1 MNEWFKKFRDQ
12 VKTLWSKWSL
22 VQKIILFSIIGVTLG
37 GLVLLANFS
46 SAPNMVLLITS
57 PISDTQKLDA
67 ISMRLDSEGVEHKIT
82 EDGKIYV
89 SDRKTAQRMVAILT
103 REDLIP
109 AGTSPWDIFKMDRW
123 SLTDFERN
131 INLRQ
136 AITVSLEDHIE
147 ALDDIDSA
155 RVTLVL
161 PEDKLFAEDQNP
173 VTASVIITPR
183 PGSDIVTNRKKIEG
197 IVKLVQFG
205 VEGLISDNIVISDY
219 KGTVLNDFGDLA
231 DFDRLELSGRQ
242 LKQKQILENSYKA
255 QIFEELSNIFGKDR
269 MSITKVEIDLDFT
282 TETVTTEEHYPITT
296 KEDNPSTPYDESA
309 FVLSIARSSENVTEN
324 FQGTGFNP
332 EGPPGQE
339 GQTPPAY
346 QDLDNLVGAYS
357 KTSAIVN
364 EEINT
369 RNIYEEKSPWE
380 IKRITVGAAIDGTWK
395 RIYND
400 KGELEFEN
408 GGVIKREYTPVSD
421 EELKKA
427 QSLIEHAIGFSKTR
441 GDSVTVQ
448 HIQFNRSEQFDR
460 EDEEFR
466 NQKRVQQAIV
476 YSIIGVAIIIVA
488 FVIFR
493 VISREMERRRRLR
506 EEELARQHQMM
517 REAALKSAEE
527 EEMDVAMSVEERARM
542 EMQENAINMAR
553 EHPEDVAQLIRTWL
567 VEE

>member
-12 VKTLWSKWSL
+12 VKILWSKWSL
-22 VQKIILFSIIGVTLG
+22 VQKIILFSIIGVTVA
-37 GLVLLANFS
+37 GLVLLAGFS
-46 SAPNMVLLITS
+46 STPNMVLLITA

-136 AITVSLEDHIE
+136 AITVNLENHIE
-147 ALDDIDSA
+147 SLDDIDSA
-155 RVTLVL
+155 KVTLVL
-161 PEDKLFAEDQNP
+161 PEDKLFSEDQNP

-183 PGSDIVTNRKKIEG
+183 PGSDIVSNRKKIEG

-205 VEGLISDNIVISDY
+205 VEGLLSDNIVISDY
-219 KGTVLNDFGDLA
+219 RGTVLNDFGDLA
-231 DFDRLELSGRQ
+231 DFDRLELSTRQ
-242 LKQKQILENSYKA
+242 LKQKQILENSYKE
-255 QIFEELSNIFGKDR
+255 QIYEELSNIFGKDR

-296 KEDNPSTPYDESA
+296 KVDNPSTPYDESA
-309 FVLSIARSSENVTEN
+309 FVLSIARSSENITEN

-346 QDLDNLVGAYS
+346 QDLNNLVGSYS
-357 KTSAIVN
+357 KTSAIIN

-427 QSLIEHAIGFSKTR
+427 QNLIEHAIGLSKTR
-441 GDSVTVQ
+441 GDSVTVE
-448 HIQFNRSEQFDR
+448 HIQFNRAEQFDR

-466 NQKRVQQAIV
+466 NQKRVQQAV
-476 YSIIGVAIIIVA
+476 LYSIIGVAIIIVA
-488 FVIFR
+488 FIIFR

>member
-1 MNEWFKKFRDQ
+1 MNEWLNKFKEQ
-12 VKTLWSKWSL
+12 VKTLWGKWSL
-22 VQKIILFSIIGVTLG
+22 IQKIILFAIIAVSLT

-46 SAPNMVLLITS
+46 SEPNMVLLITS
-57 PISDTQKLDA
+57 PVTDIQKLDD
-67 ISMRLDSEGVEHKIT
+67 ISMRLDQESVEHKIT
-82 EDGKIYV
+82 EEGRIYV
-89 SDRKTAQRMVAILT
+89 KDRDTAKRMVAILM

-109 AGTSPWDIFKMDRW
+109 SGTSPWDIFKMDRW

-136 AITVSLEDHIE
+136 AITINLQDHVQ
-147 ALDDIDSA
+147 ALDDVDSA
-155 RVTLVL
+155 QVTLVL
-161 PEDKLFAEDQNP
+161 PEDKLFTEDQNP

-183 PGSDIVTNRKKIEG
+183 PGSDIISNRKKIEG
-197 IVKLVQFG
+197 IVKLVQFA
-205 VEGLISDNIVISDY
+205 VEGLADENIVISDY
-219 KGTVLNDFGDLA
+219 RGTVLNDFGDLA
-231 DFDRLELSGRQ
+231 DFDRLELSSRQ
-242 LKQKQILENSYKA
+242 LKQKQLLENSYKV
-255 QIFEELSNIFGKDR
+255 QIHQELSNIFGEDR

-282 TETVTTEEHYPITT
+282 RETVSTEEHYPIVT
-296 KEDNPSTPYDESA
+296 KEDNPSTPYDESD
-309 FVLSIARSSENVTEN
+309 FVLSISRSSENLSEK
-324 FQGTGFNP
+324 FSGTGFNP

-346 QDLDNLVGAYS
+346 QDLDNLVGNYS

-369 RNIYEEKSPWE
+369 RSIYEEKSPWE
-380 IKRITVGAAIDGTWK
+380 IKRISVGAAIDGTWK
-395 RIYND
+395 RVYD
-400 KGELEFEN
+400 EKGEIQFEN
-408 GGVIKREYTPVSD
+408 GGVIKREYTPVND
-421 EELKKA
+421 EEIKKA
-427 QSLIEHAIGFSKTR
+427 QTLIEHAVGFDKAR
-441 GDSVTVQ
+441 GDSVIAQ
-448 HIQFNRSEQFDR
+448 HIQFNRQNQFDQ

-466 NQKRVQQAIV
+466 NQRRVQQAV
-476 YSIIGVAIIIVA
+476 LFSIIGVAVIIVA
-488 FVIFR
+488 FIIFR
-493 VISREMERRRRLR
+493 IISREMERRRRLR

>member
-1 MNEWFKKFRDQ
+1 MNEWLNKFREQ
-12 VKTLWSKWSL
+12 VKVLWGKWSL
-22 VQKIILFSIIGVTLG
+22 VQKIILFAIIGVSLT
-37 GLVLLANFS
+37 GLVLLMNFS
-46 SAPNMVLLITS
+46 SEPNMVLLITS
-57 PISDTQKLDA
+57 PITDPQKLDD
-67 ISMRLDSEGVEHKIT
+67 ISMRLDQEGVEHKIT
-82 EDGKIYV
+82 EEGRIYV
-89 SDRKTAQRMVAILT
+89 ADRKTAQRMVAILM

-109 AGTSPWDIFKMDRW
+109 SGTSPWDIFKMDRW

-136 AITVSLEDHIE
+136 AVTENLQDHIE
-147 ALDDIDSA
+147 ALDDVDSA
-155 RVTLVL
+155 KVTLVL

-183 PGSDIVTNRKKIEG
+183 PGSDIVTDRKKIEG
-197 IVKLVQFG
+197 IVKLVQFA
-205 VEGLISDNIVISDY
+205 VEGLVVDNIVISDY
-219 KGTVLNDFGDLA
+219 RGTILNDFGDLA

-242 LKQKQILENSYKA
+242 LRQKQILENSYKE
-255 QIFEELSNIFGKDR
+255 QIFTELSQIFGKDR
-269 MSITKVEIDLDFT
+269 ISITKVEIDLDFT
-282 TETVTTEEHYPITT
+282 KETVSTEEHYPITT

-309 FVLSIARSSENVTEN
+309 FVLSITRSSEDLSEKFN
-324 FQGTGFNP
+324 GTGFNP

-346 QDLDNLVGAYS
+346 QDLDNLVGNYS

-369 RNIYEEKSPWE
+369 RSIYEEKSPWE
-380 IKRITVGAAIDGTWK
+380 IKRITVGAAIDGTW
-395 RIYND
+395 RQIYD
-400 KGELEFEN
+400 EKGEIQFEN
-408 GGVIKREYTPVSD
+408 GGVIKREYTPVVD
-421 EELKKA
+421 EEIKKA
-427 QSLIEHAIGFSKTR
+427 QSLIEHAIGFNKAR
-441 GDSVTVQ
+441 GDSVIAQ
-448 HIQFNRSEQFDR
+448 HIQFNRADQFAQ
-460 EDEEFR
+460 EDEELR
-466 NQKRVQQAIV
+466 NQKRVQQAV
-476 YSIIGVAIIIVA
+476 LYSIIGVAIIIVA
-488 FVIFR
+488 FIIFR
-493 VISREMERRRRLR
+493 IISREMERRRRLR

>member
-1 MNEWFKKFRDQ
+1 MNEWLKKFREQ
-12 VKTLWSKWSL
+12 VKILWGKWSL
-22 VQKIILFSIIGVTLG
+22 IQKIILFAIIGVTLT

-46 SAPNMVLLITS
+46 SEPNMVLLITS
-57 PISDTQKLDA
+57 PISDPQKLED
-67 ISMRLDSEGVEHKIT
+67 ISRRLDQESVEHKIT
-82 EDGKIYV
+82 EEGRIYV
-89 SDRKTAQRMVAILT
+89 SDRKTAQRMIAILM

-109 AGTSPWDIFKMDRW
+109 SGTSPWDIFKMDRW

-136 AITVSLEDHIE
+136 AVTENLQDHIE
-147 ALDDIDSA
+147 ALDDVDSA
-155 RVTLVL
+155 QVTLVL

-173 VTASVIITPR
+173 VTASVILTPR
-183 PGSDIVTNRKKIEG
+183 PGSDIVTDRKKIEG
-197 IVKLVQFG
+197 IVKLVQFA
-205 VEGLISDNIVISDY
+205 VEGLIVDNIVISDY
-219 KGTVLNDFGDLA
+219 RGTVLNNFGDLA

-242 LKQKQILENSYKA
+242 LKQKQILENSYKE
-255 QIFEELSNIFGKDR
+255 QIFQELSQIFGKDR
-269 MSITKVEIDLDFT
+269 MSITKVEIDLDFAK
-282 TETVTTEEHYPITT
+282 ETVSTEEHYPITT

-309 FVLSIARSSENVTEN
+309 FVLSITRSSEDLSEKFN
-324 FQGTGFNP
+324 GTGFNP

-346 QDLDNLVGAYS
+346 QDLDNLVGNYS

-369 RNIYEEKSPWE
+369 RSIYEEKSPWE
-380 IKRITVGAAIDGTWK
+380 IKRITVGAAIDGTWR
-395 RIYND
+395 RIYDD
-400 KGELEFEN
+400 KGEIQFEN
-408 GGVIKREYTPVSD
+408 GGIIKREYTPVSD
-421 EELKKA
+421 IEIKKA
-427 QSLIEHAIGFSKTR
+427 QTLIEHAIGFDKAR
-441 GDSVTVQ
+441 GDSVIAQ
-448 HIQFNRSEQFDR
+448 HIQFNRADQFSQ

-466 NQKRVQQAIV
+466 NQKRVQQAV
-476 YSIIGVAIIIVA
+476 LYSIIGVAVIIVA
-488 FVIFR
+488 FIIFR
-493 VISREMERRRRLR
+493 IISREMERRRRLR